1 MRDPL
6 TGRSVHR
13 AIPAHLRDLWRGT
26 LDRREFLTRAT
37 ALGLTAATAT
47 ALTGQPGR
55 AQEATDGTG
64 TLRIQIQ
71 VRPLKDPRAF
81 DWTEIAW
88 FTAGWLE
95 YLVTFDNAGT
105 FRPVLLEGWEVNPT
119 ATSYTLLVRP
129 GIRWSNGDPF
139 TARDVARN
147 IERWCEADAPGN
159 SMAQRMA
166 SLIDPE
172 TGRAGEAEIEVIDDL
187 TVRLTPRQPDMTL
200 IAGMADYPAAIVHSS
215 HAGDDLLSNPIGTGP
230 YLPES
235 HAPGERAILTLNPD
249 HEWWGLRAGLGR
261 PVERIEFLDYGT
273 DPADWVRA
281 AQAGEVDMLYESVG
295 DFVDV
300 MDGLGWAR
308 SEVLT
313 AATVVVRPNQR
324 AEVGRRTPYADP
336 RVRKA
341 LAMAVDNDIC
351 LELGYAGRGLVANN
365 HHVAPMQPAYASDVT
380 RGELDP
386 DGARALIVQAGML
399 DFTHELISLDDDWM
413 AGTADA
419 VAAMLSDAGIAVSR
433 KRLPATTF
441 SENWSNFPFSTT
453 NWSHR
458 PLATQTLSLAY
469 RSGAAWNETGFA
481 NAEFDALLD
490 RANGLVDAEA
500 RRAVMGQIQQ
510 MLVDEGVTIQPYWR
524 RLYRHV
530 RPGITGAEMHVAY
543 MPELTRLRLPG

>member
-6 TGRSVHR
+6 TGRSLHR
-13 AIPAHLRDLWRGT
+13 AIPAHLRDLRKGT
-26 LDRREFLTRAT
+26 LGRREFLTRAT
-37 ALGLTAATAT
+37 ALGLSAVTAN
-47 ALTGQPGR
+47 ALIGQRAR
-55 AQEATDGTG
+55 AQEGTDSAG
-64 TLRIQIQ
+64 TLRMQID

-81 DWTEIAW
+81 DWTEISY
-88 FTAGWLE
+88 FTSGWLE
-95 YLVTFDNAGT
+95 YLVAYDNDGT

-119 ATSYTLLVRP
+119 ATSYTLLIRP
-129 GIRWSNGDPF
+129 GVRWSNGDPF

-147 IERWCEADAPGN
+147 IKRWCEAEAPGN

-172 TGRAGEAEIEVIDDL
+172 TGRAGETAITVVDDL

-200 IAGMADYPAAIVHSS
+200 IAGMADYPAAIVHST
-215 HAGDDLLSNPIGTGP
+215 HTGDDLLANPIGTGP
-230 YLPES
+230 YRPES
-235 HAPGERAILTLNPD
+235 HVPGERAVLVLNTE
-249 HEWWGLRAGLGR
+249 HEWWGLRAGLGK
-261 PVERIEFLDYGT
+261 PVERIELIDYGT

-281 AQAGEVDMLYESVG
+281 AQAGEVDLLYESVG

-300 MDGLGWAR
+300 MDGLGWTR

-313 AATVVVRPNQR
+313 AATVVVRPNQL
-324 AEVGRRTPYADP
+324 AEVNGAAPYADA

-341 LAMAVDNDIC
+341 LAMAVDNEIC

-365 HHVAPMQPAYASDVT
+365 HHVAPMQPAYDPSVT
-380 RGELDP
+380 RGSFDP
-386 DGARALIVQAGML
+386 DGARALMVQAGML
-399 DFTHELISLDDDWM
+399 DFTHELISVDDDWQ

-419 VAAMLSDAGIAVSR
+419 VAAMLSDAGIPVTR
-433 KRLPATTF
+433 KRLPGAVF
-441 SENWSNFPFSTT
+441 WEAWASYPFSTT

-481 NAEFDALLD
+481 DPEFDALLD

-500 RRAVMGQIQQ
+500 RRAVMGQMQR
-510 MLVDEGVTIQPYWR
+510 MLVEEGVTIQPYWR
-524 RLYRHV
+524 RLYRHA
-530 RPGITGAEMHVAY
+530 RPGIAGAGIHVAY
-543 MPELTRLRLPG
+543 MPGLTGLRVLG